1 MEEDPMSE
9 YTLSCE
15 HFLATT
21 RQHFFS
27 SDLAATFP
35 QALADE
41 DYADSCGETEQR
53 AHAGV

>member
-1 MEEDPMSE
+1 MTE

-27 SDLAATFP
+27 SDLAAAFAP
-35 QALADE
+35 SAADE
-41 DYADSCGETEQR
+41 DYADRCGETEQR
-53 AHAGV
+53 AHPGA

>member
-1 MEEDPMSE
+1 MSE

-27 SDLAATFP
+27 SDLAAAFP
-35 QALADE
+35 QDLADE